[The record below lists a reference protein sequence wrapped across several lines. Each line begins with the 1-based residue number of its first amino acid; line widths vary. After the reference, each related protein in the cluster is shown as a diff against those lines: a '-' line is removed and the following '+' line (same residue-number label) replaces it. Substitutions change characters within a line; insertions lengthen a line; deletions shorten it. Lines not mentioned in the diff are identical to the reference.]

1 MHLSLRSK
9 QWESSEHQGGRSMSV
24 SIFPVIPILM
34 QLGVICRLTA
44 AYCRTSPANA
54 GQHGWSAMGH
64 VVRGVHPVDPDA
76 IINVYTVD
84 RLILYLTSPYLN
96 KYRVQ

>member
-1 MHLSLRSK
+1 M
-9 QWESSEHQGGRSMSV
+9 
-24 SIFPVIPILM
+24 FPVIPILM

-64 VVRGVHPVDPDA
+64 VVRGVHPVDPDT

-84 RLILYLTSPYLN
+84 RLILYLTSPYQLSRPMIVGAGRYHEDQPL
-96 KYRVQ
+96 KR